1 MSFFTAVGY
10 VTCGVICLLVVGY
23 VVAFIS
29 DFYHK
34 LTNYYK
40 VQEVQATL
48 DDVRKTNLRLK
59 DEAQEWKM
67 KYLDVFN
74 KSREGK

>member
-1 MSFFTAVGY
+1 MIFFTVVGY
-10 VTCGVICLLVVGY
+10 VTCSFICLLIVGY
-23 VVAFIS
+23 VATFIS
-29 DFYHK
+29 DLYHK

-40 VQEVQATL
+40 VQEVQASL

-67 KYLDVFN
+67 KYLDLFN